1 MMTHFDN
8 HSNLLVQYMK
18 MAIECSEISN
28 STESRRVLELQPID
42 GQVNF
47 LASAIRSEV
56 LNLVFAWLGT
66 ISSHYQ

>member
-1 MMTHFDN
+1 MMTHIDN

-47 LASAIRSEV
+47 FGKCHKVRSA
-56 LNLVFAWLGT
+56 
-66 ISSHYQ
+66 